1 MYVTGTDEKAIIDIH
16 TELIMYVTGTDEKAI
31 IDILAYSTYY
41 VCYRY

>member
-1 MYVTGTDEKAIIDIH
+1 MRRQLKISWH